1 MSGGLTVKKLIFIV
15 FYLLFTSHLLF
26 AAELKLDVFEAIR
39 FFKQNSRLSKIYQSE
54 EEAKSHLVEKAKSS
68 RLPSLDVDV
77 SYNFLND
84 EPKSKT
90 PFGNLPVEQDKFL
103 KGQLILSH
111 LIYDFGIRESFIDRA
126 LLDKELTALFLKKE
140 LNDGALNVTMAFNQL
155 LLANKVLEVYKEELT
170 LLTEQKKRI
179 DGFFEEG
186 LVTKNDVL
194 QIQVEIS
201 NTNQKILSIQND
213 IANLKERLKTL
224 LNVSEDIEVKDKELD
239 ETILMKDKAVYEN
252 RPEVLIAQKLVTLKD
267 LELKAVDADNYP
279 KFYGAAG
286 LNYEENKYRTSNQY
300 FFLSVGLKV
309 NLFDGK
315 KNYSEKLSL
324 LKFKQEYEEKVR
336 QVKDIVRLDVV
347 QAINDLKTS
356 INKTKV
362 AKEAILQAKENLAIE
377 EGRYAEQLITA
388 TDLIAATL
396 RVSRANLNYYE
407 AVNSYKNACFKLLWS
422 KGELYKLGEV
432 LKNE

>member
-140 LNDGALNVTMAFNQL
+140 LNDGVLNVTMAFNQL